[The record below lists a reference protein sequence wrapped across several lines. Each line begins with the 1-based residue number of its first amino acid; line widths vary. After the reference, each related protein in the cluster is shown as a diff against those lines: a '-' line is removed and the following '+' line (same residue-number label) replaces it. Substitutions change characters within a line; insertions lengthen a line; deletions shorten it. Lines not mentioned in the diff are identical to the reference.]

1 MRIDK
6 VLVVGAGTMGAGIAQ
21 WFSQIDIK
29 VDLADIKME
38 QLAVAKMNVLTSW
51 NNLEDKSKISSE
63 QKAKY
68 QACLNYIELSKI
80 GNDYDLVIEAI
91 FENLEIKLQLFKQ
104 LDQTIQPDCIFASNT
119 SSFQMMLFLPA
130 LSAARQNKFLG
141 LHFFNPAPIMKLVEI
156 INSTQ
161 TNSQISQNL
170 YQWFEQK
177 GKKPAMCS
185 DSPGFI
191 VNRVARNF
199 YGEAMRIV
207 GDENIEHMKNIDHI
221 MREVGTFKMGPFEL
235 MDFIGIDVN
244 LEVTKSVHAAFE
256 YHDRFTPHKL
266 QEQMVSEKRFGKK
279 TKRGFY
285 EY

>member
-1 MRIDK
+1 MKIDK

-21 WFSQIDIK
+21 WFSQNDVK
-29 VDLADIKME
+29 VDLADIKTE
-38 QLAVAKMNVLTSW
+38 QLEIAKMNVLTSW
-51 NNLEDKSKISSE
+51 NSLEAKSKISSE

-68 QACLNYIELSKI
+68 QASLSYIELGKI
-80 GNDYDLVIEAI
+80 GDNYDLIIEAI

-104 LDQTIQPDCIFASNT
+104 LDQVIKNECIFASNT

-130 LSAARQNKFLG
+130 LSPARQNKFLG

-156 INSTQ
+156 INSVQTDTQ
-161 TNSQISQNL
+161 IAKNL

-199 YGEAMRIV
+199 YGESMRIV
-207 GDENIEHMKNIDHI
+207 ADENIDHMKNIDHI

-244 LEVTKSVHAAFE
+244 LDVTKSVHAAFAH
-256 YHDRFTPHKL
+256 HDRFAPHKL
-266 QEQMVSEKRFGKK
+266 QEQMVNEKRFGKK